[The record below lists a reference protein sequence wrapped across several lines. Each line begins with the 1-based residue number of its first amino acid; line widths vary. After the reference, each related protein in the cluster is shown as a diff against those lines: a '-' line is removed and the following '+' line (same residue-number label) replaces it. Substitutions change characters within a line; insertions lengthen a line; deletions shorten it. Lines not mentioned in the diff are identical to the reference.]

1 MKLKK
6 LISLMLAGA
15 MVLSMTACGG
25 SDGASSDSGAAAD
38 SGTASA
44 DAGDAGDAGA
54 ADETPASSGDKLVVW
69 TLAKDLEQFAEYY
82 KEKTGTEVE
91 TVVIEPANY
100 VTKVQTALNG
110 GQKEPDIIVGEP
122 QMLEDFYE
130 AGYFEDLNQAPYN
143 AQDYA
148 DQIVDYVWDV
158 GDRKSVV

>member
-1 MKLKK
+1 MKRKK

-15 MVLSMTACGG
+15 MVLSVTACGG

-38 SGTASA
+38 SGAASDA
-44 DAGDAGDAGA
+44 DTGEAGDTQA
-54 ADETPASSGDKLVVW
+54 ADDTPASGGDNLVVW

-82 KEKTGTEVE
+82 QEKTGTAVE

-122 QMLEDFYE
+122 QML
-130 AGYFEDLNQAPYN
+130 
-143 AQDYA
+143 
-148 DQIVDYVWDV
+148 
-158 GDRKSVV
+158 